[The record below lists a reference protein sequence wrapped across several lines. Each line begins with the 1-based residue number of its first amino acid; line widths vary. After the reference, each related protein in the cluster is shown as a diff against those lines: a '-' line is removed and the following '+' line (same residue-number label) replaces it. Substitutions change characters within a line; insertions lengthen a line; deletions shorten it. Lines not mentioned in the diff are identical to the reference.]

1 MTGLLT
7 RDQAEKTRIM
17 LGVLGAGEHQG
28 PVSQRQLAMDLGI
41 ALGLANAYVKRC
53 MKKGLL
59 KVSQVPARRYSYYL
73 TPEGFAEKARL
84 TAEYLSVSF
93 SFFRQARN
101 DCALVFAEARQR
113 GWTKMAIVGR
123 SEVAEIAV
131 LCAAE
136 AQVELVALIDS
147 GSDASHF
154 VGKPVFKDFGELA
167 GKIDG
172 VVITAIIDY
181 KAAHD
186 AAVAAFGA
194 DRVLVPELLSPSVG
208 RADHD

>member
-17 LGVLGAGEHQG
+17 LGVLGAAEHNE
-28 PVSQRQLAMDLGI
+28 PVSQRQLATDLGI

-84 TAEYLSVSF
+84 TAEYLSFSF
-93 SFFRQARN
+93 SFFRQARH
-101 DCALVFAEARQR
+101 DCALVFAEAHRR
-113 GWTKMAIVGR
+113 GWTKMALVGR

-131 LCAAE
+131 LCATE
-136 AQVELVALIDS
+136 AQIELVALIDN
-147 GSDASHF
+147 GSDVSHF
-154 VGKPVFKDFGELA
+154 VGKPVLKDCLA
-167 GKIDG
+167 LDGKVDG
-172 VVITAIIDY
+172 VVITAIADHR
-181 KAAHD
+181 AARTS
-186 AAVAAFGA
+186 AIAAFGA
-194 DRVLVPELLSPSVG
+194 GRVLVPALLSLSAG
-208 RADHD
+208 RTDHD